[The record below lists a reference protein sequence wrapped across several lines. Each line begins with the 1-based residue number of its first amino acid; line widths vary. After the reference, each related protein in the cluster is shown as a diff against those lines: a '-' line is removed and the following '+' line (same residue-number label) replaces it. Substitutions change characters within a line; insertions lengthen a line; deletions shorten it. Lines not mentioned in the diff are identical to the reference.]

1 MKNILNRKFIVLS
14 AMLLTFLMPLS
25 AFAAD
30 DPASANVGLGV
41 ALGLIALVLILLG
54 VVAVIAAVSL
64 GIIGIGYALSN
75 SEE

>member
-1 MKNILNRKFIVLS
+1 MKSILNRKFVVLS
-14 AMLLTFLMPLS
+14 ALLLTFLMPLS

-41 ALGLIALVLILLG
+41 TLGLIALILIILG
-54 VVAVIAAVSL
+54 VVAVIGAVSL

-75 SEE
+75 AE